1 MIIIIIEVIF
11 FVNVQLFLRIIYL
24 IRIQNVNRL
33 LNYWVVV
40 GNELIIRLIWF
51 FLVSYE
57 YEILY
62 ILNDI
67 VLLKYVEIF
76 LEEVEKEYKNGDLI
90 QRGYVRKK
98 VKILYDFFNMVVI
111 ELVYLLEVVLIVF
124 FFKLEVEVIFFV
136 KLFIGQQVCYILVWV
151 RFL

>member
-1 MIIIIIEVIF
+1 MIIIIIKVIF
-11 FVNVQLFLRIIYL
+11 FVNVQIFLRIIYL
-24 IRIQNVNRL
+24 IRIQNVNRS

-98 VKILYDFFNMVVI
+98 VKILYDFFNVVVI
-111 ELVYLLEVVLIVF
+111 ELVYLLVVVLIVF

>member
-11 FVNVQLFLRIIYL
+11 FVNVQIFLRIIYL
-24 IRIQNVNRL
+24 IRIQNVNRS

-98 VKILYDFFNMVVI
+98 VKILYDFFNVVVI
-111 ELVYLLEVVLIVF
+111 ELVYLLVVVLIVF

-136 KLFIGQQVCYILVWV
+136 KLFIGQQVCYILVQV